1 MCACCVCV
9 SALHLS
15 TETPLSYPAWARHL
29 WLFSS
34 YALVAAIPLS
44 LASRGK
50 NAQANSETPI
60 RYDARACWGRARQAW
75 TNGMKPRGEGFR
87 GVQPAGA
94 CGGRVP

>member
-1 MCACCVCV
+1 MRACCVCV
-9 SALHLS
+9 SALRLS

-60 RYDARACWGRARQAW
+60 RYDCTCLLGTCEA
-75 TNGMKPRGEGFR
+75 GMDERDE
-87 GVQPAGA
+87 ATW
-94 CGGRVP
+94 